1 MSTYLVENYL
11 PEKGDY
17 LYTCFYGFAIYDENI
32 NIYNT
37 VLISIYFLIDYWF
50 MSIWYISIL
59 SNVCTENKHLVKLNQ
74 TVLGIN
80 LQETIKQ

>member
-1 MSTYLVENYL
+1 
-11 PEKGDY
+11 
-17 LYTCFYGFAIYDENI
+17 
-32 NIYNT
+32 
-37 VLISIYFLIDYWF
+37 

-80 LQETIKQ
+80 LQETIKQKLTDQLR